1 MPIVIS
7 NSRDDV
13 EFAAE
18 MTRRQFAALRLK
30 INRNSVLDEL
40 KNLKYFKKL
49 RKSRKFETNIFS
61 KWICNGWNTEHILR
75 LTPTLFSDDELIY
88 ALQWAFPQSYYSVYT
103 IFLGFLN
110 TQGYQQTS
118 HRSVLRLFGE
128 LISQSKFPKTVSFY
142 AKNVNPIEFVNITK
156 YPTESSLYF
165 DPSSDESIETQI
177 CQFLKATREMELK
190 DRRIDMKK
198 EFRTKKGKLKRH
210 LTKENWEKVSGNL
223 GYTTVLNLLYRK
235 RIKANY
241 RDIEPFLSNNIN
253 AQEVYDNIIKITSL
267 LNFIFEIYSARA
279 IGFKNLNNVAEQLIK
294 KGYSFLEKRLEL
306 IENNLSSF

>member
-1 MPIVIS
+1 
-7 NSRDDV
+7 
-13 EFAAE
+13 
-18 MTRRQFAALRLK
+18 MT
-30 INRNSVLDEL
+30 V
-40 KNLKYFKKL
+40 
-49 RKSRKFETNIFS
+49 
-61 KWICNGWNTEHILR
+61 
-75 LTPTLFSDDELIY
+75 P
-88 ALQWAFPQSYYSVYT
+88 
-103 IFLGFLN
+103 
-110 TQGYQQTS
+110 
-118 HRSVLRLFGE
+118 
-128 LISQSKFPKTVSFY
+128 
-142 AKNVNPIEFVNITK
+142 
-156 YPTESSLYF
+156 
-165 DPSSDESIETQI
+165 
-177 CQFLKATREMELK
+177 FLKATREMELK

-241 RDIEPFLSNNIN
+241 KDIEPFLSNNIN

-279 IGFKNLNNVAEQLIK
+279 LGFKNLNNVAEQLIK

>member
-177 CQFLKATREMELK
+177 CQFLR
-190 DRRIDMKK
+190 
-198 EFRTKKGKLKRH
+198 
-210 LTKENWEKVSGNL
+210 
-223 GYTTVLNLLYRK
+223 
-235 RIKANY
+235 
-241 RDIEPFLSNNIN
+241 
-253 AQEVYDNIIKITSL
+253 
-267 LNFIFEIYSARA
+267 
-279 IGFKNLNNVAEQLIK
+279 
-294 KGYSFLEKRLEL
+294 
-306 IENNLSSF
+306 